1 MSHAL
6 PQRTARAID
15 RLARRAHAFHRFAH
29 HPLCRRYESELV
41 SLGRRT
47 RVCRGCAGAALGS
60 LGGVLAA
67 CALRPAPLVQ
77 WLAAGLGVCLLLG
90 SFATRLPK
98 ALGRGVAFGALAFS
112 ACAGLLSG
120 GVARWLALGLVLLGG
135 MFVLAYRK
143 RGPDRRPCQTC
154 PERLAPGTCSGLQP
168 IVRRERAFRRVAQ
181 RLIDSAVAGGR

>member
-29 HPLCRRYESELV
+29 HPLCGRYASELV

-47 RVCRGCAGAALGS
+47 LVCRGCACAGLGS
-60 LGGVLAA
+60 LVGVLGA
-67 CALRPAPLVQ
+67 CALQPALGVQLLV
-77 WLAAGLGVCLLLG
+77 AGLGLGLLLG
-90 SFATRLPK
+90 SLALRLPK
-98 ALGRGVAFGALAFS
+98 ALGRGLALGALGFS

-120 GVARWLALGLVLLGG
+120 GVACGLACGLVALGGVFLLV
-135 MFVLAYRK
+135 YRR

-154 PERLAPGTCSGLQP
+154 PERLAPGTCSGLRP

-181 RLIDSAVAGGR
+181 RLIDSAVAGGS